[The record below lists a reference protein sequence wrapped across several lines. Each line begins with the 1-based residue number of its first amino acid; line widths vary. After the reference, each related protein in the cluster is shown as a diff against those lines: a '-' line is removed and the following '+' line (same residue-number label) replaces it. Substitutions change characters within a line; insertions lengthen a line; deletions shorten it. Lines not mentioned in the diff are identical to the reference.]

1 MSATAVTV
9 GSPVTVRHGPLGSF
23 LVHSALLTVRSLHT
37 LLRMPAYLAFTLV
50 QPMIWLLLFGALFTN
65 IAQLPGFGTGS
76 YLEYLTPGVVVMTAM
91 FSAGWA
97 GTTFIGDMD
106 RGVMDRTLTSPVSRG
121 ALICGSLAY
130 QAVTCAVQS
139 AIVLAVGLAA
149 GARYPAG
156 PAGVLA
162 TGVCAVLLA
171 MVFAALSNAMA
182 LLLRQQEALI
192 ALSQFLTLPL
202 TFLSSVMMAP
212 ESMPSWVSHVARYNP
227 VDWAA
232 VAARS
237 ALSAAP
243 DWALIAGRGGLLLA
257 LAVVMAGL
265 ATSAFHS
272 YQRSV

>member
-1 MSATAVTV
+1 MTAAAAPVGSSATVRRTV
-9 GSPVTVRHGPLGSF
+9 GGS
-23 LVHSALLTVRSLHT
+23 LLAHSALLAARSLRT
-37 LLRMPAYLAFTLV
+37 LLRMPTYLAFTLI

-76 YLEYLTPGVVVMTAM
+76 YLDYLTPGVVVMTAM

-130 QAVTCAVQS
+130 QAVTCVVQS
-139 AIVLAVGLAA
+139 VIVLAVGLAA

-162 TGVCAVLLA
+162 TLGCAVLLA
-171 MVFAALSNAMA
+171 MIFAALSNAMA

-192 ALSQFLTLPL
+192 GLSQFLTLPL

-212 ESMPSWVSHVARYNP
+212 ESMPAWVSQVARYNP

-237 ALSAAP
+237 ALSGAP
-243 DWALIAGRGGLLLA
+243 DWALIAERGGLLLA
-257 LAVVMAGL
+257 LAAVL
-265 ATSAFHS
+265 AAAATRAFRA
-272 YQRSV
+272 YQRSA